1 MLKMAMELASNESID
16 SQRINNIKSTLRL
29 GSMIVR
35 PPKAYALQ
43 MSKKNNDKSKHL
55 VNQSIQPFK
64 KEGE

>member
-35 PPKAYALQ
+35 PPKAYAL
-43 MSKKNNDKSKHL
+43 
-55 VNQSIQPFK
+55 
-64 KEGE
+64 